1 MDSEAMTKKSA
12 LCTSAIHALSPT
24 GVAQTMGVHFPH
36 RTHPDE
42 PDGGLI
48 AKTRRR
54 RNIGRDIQG
63 KARVILCRCRGHH
76 RVSSA
81 LCGDDPSLLRRSGRN
96 IRSTVTWRSTAAD
109 ILAESVDCAVSFP
122 FHYAGRLRTQTYS
135 LEEAPERPTT
145 NRSRRETYSFA

>member
-1 MDSEAMTKKSA
+1 MRRMHSTSILLLQALKLLRSIADMDSEAMTKKSA

-109 ILAESVDCAVSFP
+109 T
-122 FHYAGRLRTQTYS
+122 GR
-135 LEEAPERPTT
+135 ER
-145 NRSRRETYSFA
+145 